1 MYKVK
6 HFVIYSLSSFYV
18 DMEAFLLELEWE
30 LYDTINSESKVF
42 RIPGETPK
50 NNNIYVHFYTS
61 GSTLY
66 VYIYNDWNNTTHIGT
81 HILYYGSFV
90 SRSFSSYP
98 DYDNQANVF
107 CCGTKDYAMFIW
119 GSYSGGIG
127 QFYGNFGLGYIPDM
141 IYSFKQT
148 CVSPVTAGTDVLIQL
163 DNLGPI
169 KKNHIYQLI
178 DLTGNLGCELVTV
191 TDVNTTNNTALLKNV
206 VNSYPNGVNIGIN
219 YYNAFLI
226 TGYTMYDLWSY
237 LKIGTAYNSNN
248 IFEQNDIFYGYN
260 DSYAPIPQY
269 LKDHINPNVF
279 INKPF
284 YKKDTSMYPFGY
296 FKDNIVSVRSILER
310 NYVKTFIGVNDD
322 GSFIKTNY
330 SYPTA
335 IDTNLMYIE
344 DIRRNWPVNS
354 LVGKYVGFIAGTG
367 AWQTRK
373 IESNTATRINFV
385 NKLTDVINFT
395 SQYIVVDKVYRVIT
409 AYGNNR
415 SNLFALDIF

>member
-1 MYKVK
+1 
-6 HFVIYSLSSFYV
+6 
-18 DMEAFLLELEWE
+18 
-30 LYDTINSESKVF
+30 
-42 RIPGETPK
+42 
-50 NNNIYVHFYTS
+50 
-61 GSTLY
+61 
-66 VYIYNDWNNTTHIGT
+66 
-81 HILYYGSFV
+81 
-90 SRSFSSYP
+90 
-98 DYDNQANVF
+98 
-107 CCGTKDYAMFIW
+107 
-119 GSYSGGIG
+119 
-127 QFYGNFGLGYIPDM
+127 
-141 IYSFKQT
+141 
-148 CVSPVTAGTDVLIQL
+148 
-163 DNLGPI
+163 
-169 KKNHIYQLI
+169 
-178 DLTGNLGCELVTV
+178 
-191 TDVNTTNNTALLKNV
+191 
-206 VNSYPNGVNIGIN
+206 
-219 YYNAFLI
+219 
-226 TGYTMYDLWSY
+226 
-237 LKIGTAYNSNN
+237 
-248 IFEQNDIFYGYN
+248 
-260 DSYAPIPQY
+260 
-269 LKDHINPNVF
+269 
-279 INKPF
+279 
-284 YKKDTSMYPFGY
+284 MYPFGY